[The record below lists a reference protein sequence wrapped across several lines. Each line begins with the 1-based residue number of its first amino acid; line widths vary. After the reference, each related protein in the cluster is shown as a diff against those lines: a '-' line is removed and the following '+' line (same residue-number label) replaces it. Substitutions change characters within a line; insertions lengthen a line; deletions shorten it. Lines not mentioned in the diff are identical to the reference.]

1 MSDTAIEHTEYSR
14 NAEIPKIFKKD
25 EPPRV
30 IQQTYPL
37 RAKQILLWKSP
48 KLNLDWPI
56 RCCYSQIPNILWPGS
71 SGSMKRAIREDQL

>member
-14 NAEIPKIFKKD
+14 NAKIPKIFKKD

-30 IQQTYPL
+30 IQQTSSS
-37 RAKQILLWKSP
+37 RAKQISLRKSP

-56 RCCYSQIPNILWPGS
+56 CCCYSQIPNNIWPGS
-71 SGSMKRAIREDQL
+71 SGSKKRAIREDQL